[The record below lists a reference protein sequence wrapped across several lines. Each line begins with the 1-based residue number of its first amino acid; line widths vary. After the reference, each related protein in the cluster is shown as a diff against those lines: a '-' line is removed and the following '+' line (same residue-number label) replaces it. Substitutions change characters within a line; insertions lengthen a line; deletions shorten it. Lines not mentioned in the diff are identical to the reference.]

1 MKLVN
6 IQKSFGTQVVLKD
19 INVTFEYGH
28 IYGLVGENGAG
39 KSTLLRILSSVLE
52 PSNGDLQIDNK
63 SILKKEE
70 YKKDLFFISDDP
82 YFFPQST
89 IYELKQFYKAFYP
102 NFNETIYKELLVQLQ
117 LEEKMKLHHFSK
129 GMRRQVSFL
138 FAFSV
143 QPKYLILDEAFDGL
157 DPKIRLLMKEKLIKY
172 IMEQE
177 AWILISSH
185 NIRELEDLVDATLL
199 IVNHECKWSNEESTN
214 IYKYQIVFTDEVL
227 DLDLHVVKVN
237 QVGKV
242 YTYYFK
248 GDKTQIEETL
258 KQYSFFV
265 CEELELRTEE
275 KIVFEMDQS

>member
-1 MKLVN
+1 MKLLN
-6 IQKSFGTQVVLKD
+6 IQKSFGKQVVLKD
-19 INVTFEYGH
+19 ITVTFEFGH

-52 PSNGDLQIDNK
+52 PSGGDIQLEGK
-63 SILKKEE
+63 SILKNEH

-89 IYELKQFYKAFYP
+89 IFELKQFYQRFYP
-102 NFNETIYKELLVQLQ
+102 NFNEEIYKELLGLLQ

-138 FAFSV
+138 FALSV
-143 QPKYLILDEAFDGL
+143 QPKYFILDEAFDGL
-157 DPKIRLLMKEKLIKY
+157 DPKMRLLIKERLIKY
-172 IMEQE
+172 IMEHD
-177 AWILISSH
+177 AWILLSSH

-199 IVNHECKWSNEESTN
+199 LVNHQCRWSSEDLPS
-214 IYKYQIVFTDEVL
+214 IFKYQIVFKEEVL
-227 DLDLHVVKVN
+227 PLDLTIVKVN

-248 GDKTQIEETL
+248 GEKASIEATL
-258 KQYSFFV
+258 SNYNFFI